1 MSVASLLDPF
11 HVITVADEIESFINV
26 LLYNAVE
33 RLPHDHEDRMEHVMA
48 YFLESTALRGYRSCG
63 GMKQRTMRG
72 GVGITVD
79 GKPAL
84 KFGTPEEPIK
94 PLNKLL
100 STMFRRF
107 RARYVVL
114 DHESGGTPSE
124 DFKETESTDGS
135 EEDGHPPTQRQRV
148 GIDYDKFGY
157 DDDSETETSGPS
169 DETRARAKLL
179 DTHRATLAMFQVV
192 DETAEGEWPQNEVL
206 RNHLFKPEPEA
217 GTAQDSV
224 IAKGSGTIWT
234 LSATTEDTGSTKI
247 VPAYK
252 PPRELPREQPPR
264 RVGAIVQGL
273 SLSEELMQA
282 ATGG

>member
-1 MSVASLLDPF
+1 MSVASLSDPF
-11 HVITVADEIESFINV
+11 HVISVADEIESFINV

-33 RLPHDHEDRMEHVMA
+33 RLPHNRESHMKEVMR
-48 YFLESTALRGYRSCG
+48 YFLDCLSDDGYRSCG
-63 GMKQRTMRG
+63 ERKRDTIDK
-72 GVGITVD
+72 GVGITV
-79 GKPAL
+79 KKKVI
-84 KFGTPEEPIK
+84 KFGAPGQPIK

-100 STMFRRF
+100 SNMFRRF

-124 DFKETESTDGS
+124 DLKETQSTDGS

-192 DETAEGEWPQNEVL
+192 DEAAEGEWPQNEVL

-224 IAKGSGTIWT
+224 IAKGSGTIW
-234 LSATTEDTGSTKI
+234 SGTEQDVDSTRT
-247 VPAYK
+247 VPVYK
-252 PPRELPREQPPR
+252 PPRDLPRQQPPR
-264 RVGAIVQGL
+264 RVGASVQGL
-273 SLSEELMQA
+273 SLSEELMKA
-282 ATGG
+282 ATVG